1 MSTTPKGIENLHLS
15 VDEVINKAPED
26 YDTPSDQAFFAS
38 YPVPSGQ
45 PANLEFDKKSLS
57 KHKLSFTGK
66 ATPQVSEIIDDLA
79 KRQTMKLFAMVDV
92 ILDTEAAFDEGYSK
106 KQLAKAFVASVE
118 QPGAAGGF
126 ALYEIARG
134 GIHAHK
140 IKTNAGEVPDDGI
153 GHKYA
158 DSIYADRK
166 GYLVSAAEF
175 RSGIFKEN
183 PLTADEIKA
192 IPFLI
197 GLSSKVYE
205 LAGVDHSKHAKSV
218 AKKFADAG
226 LNYESNLVTDKD
238 MERTIQKNQKI
249 RNEPSSPSL

>member
-1 MSTTPKGIENLHLS
+1 MSTTPKGIENLRLS
-15 VDEVINKAPED
+15 VAEVINNAPAD
-26 YDTPSDQAFFAS
+26 YENPSDQAFFAL
-38 YPVPSGQ
+38 YPVPSAQ
-45 PANLEFDKKSLS
+45 STKLEFDEKALS
-57 KHKLSFTGK
+57 SHKLTFTGK

-79 KRQTMKLFAMVDV
+79 KRQTIKLFAMADA
-92 ILDTEAAFDEGYSK
+92 ILNSKTAFDEGYSK
-106 KQLAKAFVASVE
+106 QQFAKAFVASVE

-126 ALYEIARG
+126 ALFEIARG
-134 GIHAHK
+134 GIKTHK
-140 IKTNAGEVPDDGI
+140 MRISAGEVTDEGI

-175 RSGIFKEN
+175 RVGIFKEN
-183 PLTADEIKA
+183 PLTADEVKA

-197 GLSSKVYE
+197 GLSSKIYE

-226 LNYESNLVTDKD
+226 LNYESNLITDKN
-238 MERTIQKNQKI
+238 MERIAQKNQ
-249 RNEPSSPSL
+249 RNRSEPSSPSL